1 MNILEFNFLKKYEV
15 IYKLFL
21 ILLILIILSNK
32 SYSDIFKVENTILK
46 TDYSKEKYSRNEAII
61 EAINSSFDTFAKRV
75 LVEDEYWKIKNIDFN
90 NINESIVKFNIL
102 AEEKNKKNFI
112 FKTSITFHKK
122 KIQNLLNS
130 RNIIYTDTVS
140 SPVLVIPIVKYNNI
154 LNYGKTIFFFRIG
167 IWKEIKLS

>member
-46 TDYSKEKYSRNEAII
+46 TDYSKEKYSRNEAIV

-90 NINESIVKFNIL
+90 NIDRKSV
-102 AEEKNKKNFI
+102 
-112 FKTSITFHKK
+112 
-122 KIQNLLNS
+122 
-130 RNIIYTDTVS
+130 V
-140 SPVLVIPIVKYNNI
+140 
-154 LNYGKTIFFFRIG
+154 
-167 IWKEIKLS
+167 

>member
-61 EAINSSFDTFAKRV
+61 EAINSSFDTFAKS
-75 LVEDEYWKIKNIDFN
+75 LGC
-90 NINESIVKFNIL
+90 L
-102 AEEKNKKNFI
+102 
-112 FKTSITFHKK
+112 
-122 KIQNLLNS
+122 
-130 RNIIYTDTVS
+130 
-140 SPVLVIPIVKYNNI
+140 
-154 LNYGKTIFFFRIG
+154 
-167 IWKEIKLS
+167 